1 MKKSKITG
9 DIAVMEVSHQ
19 STMGSRTRAAKTLA
33 LQRLSKTTPPSSGS
47 PAHGVGLNSDVSS
60 FSYLQL
66 RSRRLEKSA
75 SPVSSKMKQR
85 QQGKGSGFGEGGK
98 KNGGKESEGCF
109 GNREFVVGVGICCG
123 TTEEACFG
131 EHRDRSTRGSSP
143 CSLMDFETT
152 AAPTST
158 HRKGPERFIPTAQEM
173 EEFFACAEQ
182 QQQWQFIEKYNFDI
196 VNDLP
201 LPGRYE
207 WVKIMPR
214 HRQINVGA
222 VNKIMSMEAML
233 SGLWNSCSHHVPEPS
248 RQQQPA
254 SMVRLSWLLN
264 SGTVLH
270 TKTPVFTV

>member
-1 MKKSKITG
+1 MKKSKIAG

-33 LQRLSKTTPPSSGS
+33 LQRLSKTPS
-47 PAHGVGLNSDVSS
+47 PAHAVGLNPDVSS

-75 SPVSSKMKQR
+75 SPVSNKTKQK
-85 QQGKGSGFGEGGK
+85 QEGK

-109 GNREFVVGVGICCG
+109 GNREIVFGVGICRG
-123 TTEEACFG
+123 TTDETCFG
-131 EHRDRSTRGSSP
+131 ELRDRSTMESP
-143 CSLMDFETT
+143 SCSLIKDFETIP
-152 AAPTST
+152 APGSTTKPRSSPST
-158 HRKGPERFIPTAQEM
+158 HRRGPERFIPAAQEM

-207 WVKIMPR
+207 WVKLIP
-214 HRQINVGA
+214 
-222 VNKIMSMEAML
+222 
-233 SGLWNSCSHHVPEPS
+233 
-248 RQQQPA
+248 
-254 SMVRLSWLLN
+254 
-264 SGTVLH
+264 
-270 TKTPVFTV
+270 

>member
-9 DIAVMEVSHQ
+9 DIAVMGVSHQ

-33 LQRLSKTTPPSSGS
+33 LQRLSKTTQPSGS
-47 PAHGVGLNSDVSS
+47 PAHGVGLNPDVSS

-98 KNGGKESEGCF
+98 KNGGKETEGCF
-109 GNREFVVGVGICCG
+109 GNREIVVGVEICCG

-143 CSLMDFETT
+143 CSLMKDFETT
-152 AAPTST
+152 AAPAST
-158 HRKGPERFIPTAQEM
+158 RRKGPERFIPAAQEID
-173 EEFFACAEQ
+173 EFFACAEQ

-207 WVKIMPR
+207 WVKIMP
-214 HRQINVGA
+214 NGP
-222 VNKIMSMEAML
+222 
-233 SGLWNSCSHHVPEPS
+233 GLDDLW
-248 RQQQPA
+248 
-254 SMVRLSWLLN
+254 
-264 SGTVLH
+264 
-270 TKTPVFTV
+270 K